1 MKSCRIHITG
11 ASGAGVTS
19 LGRALAD
26 ALAISHHDADDY
38 LWRPTTP
45 PYRVTRAPADRL
57 RLMREMFLERA
68 DWVLSGSLAGWGDP
82 IIPLFDLVI
91 FLYAPSA
98 VRLRRL
104 RAREARHFGADA
116 VAVGGWRHLETEKFH
131 RVGVTLRRRR
141 CKPKCGTASS
151 VACCTTV
158 PSAAPRRNSAATRSG
173 QGNLRGDLEAAARMG
188 GLL

>member
-1 MKSCRIHITG
+1 VKSCRIHITG

-26 ALAISHHDADDY
+26 ALVISHHDADDY

-45 PYRVTRAPADRL
+45 PYRETRAPADRL

-116 VAVGGWRHLETEKFH
+116 VAVGGWRHLETEKFIEWASH
-131 RVGVTLRRRR
+131 YDDGGASRNAALHQAWLAALPCRVLRLD
-141 CKPKCGTASS
+141 GTR
-151 VACCTTV
+151 
-158 PSAAPRRNSAATRSG
+158 P
-173 QGNLRGDLEAAARMG
+173 LRDLVREICAVI
-188 GLL
+188 